1 MRDAAAR
8 LSDTEDAAQSLHTRA
23 DAIET
28 KAEGAAADHKG
39 LANRVDIMSN
49 DINMQFVQVNTYV
62 GDVEAKADE
71 NADDIVSMAAKV
83 ASNAG
88 EIDSLQNTAMELDG
102 KVARLK
108 SSKATRDE
116 LTAAVDDLEDQLQ
129 AEAADIRV
137 LQDEIQTKVIKLDDQ
152 TTEHNSFIKDMQA
165 NIASLGGRV
174 DGNDADITELKQT
187 RLTQAQVQDA
197 IDASLTP
204 VKDKLEGDIAKL
216 RTDLNAIDLKPMEKK
231 IELNTIVGRIGAG
244 IGPSKTL
251 TETEVNKAAETYCNN
266 NGHGYDKTKVECVE
280 CLAGM
285 VDRENRRCLETNL
298 VSAKMPESYGKF
310 SVTSRGGDCER
321 RKGPW
326 LND

>member
-1 MRDAAAR
+1 MVAR
-8 LSDTEDAAQSLHTRA
+8 LGDAEDATQSIHVRA
-23 DAIET
+23 GAIET
-28 KAEGAAADHKG
+28 KAEGAAADHQG
-39 LANRVDIMSN
+39 LVTRVN
-49 DINMQFVQVNTYV
+49 ALNQDINAQFVQVNTYV
-62 GDVEAKADE
+62 GDVEGKADT
-71 NADDIVSMAAKV
+71 NADDIVAMAAKV
-83 ASNAG
+83 ASSAG
-88 EIDSLQNTAMELDG
+88 EIDSLQDTAMELDG
-102 KVARLK
+102 KVAGLE
-108 SSKATRDE
+108 SSKATRGE
-116 LTAAVDDLEDQLQ
+116 LTAAVEDLEDQLQ

-231 IELNTIVGRIGAG
+231 IELNTIVARIGAG

-251 TETEVNKAAETYCNN
+251 SETEANKAAGQYCANTN
-266 NGHGYDKTKVECVE
+266 QGYDSQKSECVK
-280 CLAGM
+280 CLSGL
-285 VDRENRRCLETNL
+285 VDKENLRCRESNL
-298 VSAKMPESYGKF
+298 VSVPLSKEWCTLECQCGLRPVA
-310 SVTSRGGDCER
+310 
-321 RKGPW
+321 
-326 LND
+326 L